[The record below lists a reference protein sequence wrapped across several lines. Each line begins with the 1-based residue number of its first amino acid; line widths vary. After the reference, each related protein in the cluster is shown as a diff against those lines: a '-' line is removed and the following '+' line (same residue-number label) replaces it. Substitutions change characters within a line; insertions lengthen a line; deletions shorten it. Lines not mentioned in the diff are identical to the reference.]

1 MRVGWLWLTLAGCG
15 APVASD
21 QVGAA
26 PVAPVPASPVPAAPA
41 PASPAAP
48 VEVPAGAPV
57 ALAGRRIIAMGDLHA
72 DLPMAIANLR
82 LAGLLDAAG
91 AWSGGDAI
99 LVQTGD
105 ITDRGP
111 DSKELIELMQ
121 RLSREAPADG
131 GLVLPL
137 LGNHEAM
144 NLLGDWRYVSDGD
157 YADFG
162 GPEGRRAAFAPTGPL
177 GSWLRG
183 LDAVAQLGDTVFV
196 HGGVGPDF
204 AARGA
209 AGLSADVRAALKD
222 RPDDPVLGPEG
233 PLWLRSLVL
242 DDEATACPAL
252 ERSLERM
259 AAKRMIVG
267 HTTQRSGQILSRCG
281 GALLAID
288 TGISS
293 HYGAHGAA
301 VELRDGDAWAL
312 YPAGRVDLEDPR

>member
-1 MRVGWLWLTLAGCG
+1 MWGLWTWWALAACG
-15 APVASD
+15 ATEAADPPAAGVA
-21 QVGAA
+21 
-26 PVAPVPASPVPAAPA
+26 ASEAAPA
-41 PASPAAP
+41 GGEGSAAAGAERAAAP
-48 VEVPAGAPV
+48 PAPE
-57 ALAGRRIIAMGDLHA
+57 LRGRRIVAMGDLHA
-72 DLPMAIANLR
+72 DLPMALANLQ
-82 LAGLLDAAG
+82 LAGLLGPDG
-91 AWSGGDAI
+91 AWIGGDAI

-121 RLSREAPADG
+121 RLSREAPAAG
-131 GLVLPL
+131 GLVVPL

-183 LDAVAQLGDTVFV
+183 LDAVAQLGETVFV
-196 HGGVGPDF
+196 HGGVGPEF
-204 AARGA
+204 APRGA
-209 AGLSADVRAALKD
+209 AGLSADVRSALAA

-242 DDEATACPAL
+242 DAEAEACPRL
-252 ERSLERM
+252 RRSLEAM
-259 AAKRMIVG
+259 QAKRMVVG
-267 HTTQRSGQILSRCG
+267 HTTQRSGRVLSRCG

-288 TGISS
+288 TGISG
-293 HYGAHGAA
+293 HYGAHAA
-301 VELRDGDAWAL
+301 ALELRDGDAWAI
-312 YPAGRVDLEDPR
+312 YPEGRVDLEDPR